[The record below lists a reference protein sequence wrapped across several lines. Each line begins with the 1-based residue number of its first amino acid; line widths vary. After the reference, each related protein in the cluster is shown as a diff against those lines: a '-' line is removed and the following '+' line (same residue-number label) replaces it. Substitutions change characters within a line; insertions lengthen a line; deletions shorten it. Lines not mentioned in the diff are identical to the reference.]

1 MRIGP
6 AYFTRDDHLARLR
19 TDGCG
24 FRYHRHSEAP
34 ALSETPPMNV
44 LAPALLATLLLG
56 CTTQPA
62 TDTPPPLAI
71 ATSAATTAEYQ
82 SLTLDSGAQRWWN
95 TATVYEIWPRS
106 FKDSDGDGNGDFNGM
121 TSKLDYLKDFGV
133 DAIWLTPVF
142 EAPSYHG
149 YDFQDFYSV
158 ERDYGTMAEF
168 ERFID
173 QSHSRGIKVILD
185 LVLNH
190 ISDQH
195 EWFLKSAR
203 KEPGYEDYFVWR
215 DQRPAGWGQAWSDK
229 ANPEAVWHWNAT
241 RKAYY
246 YGAFGGSQPDV
257 NLRNPKV
264 VAELDA
270 LAAFWLKKGVDG
282 FRLDAVRYAIE
293 DGPLSQQADTQ
304 ATLDYWTGFTQRVK
318 AINPDALLVGEA
330 WAALQ
335 TTGRYRNGGKGLDA
349 AFDFDFGNIIIDILN
364 PKAVRRADFGT
375 LGNSDISQKRESLW
389 ANLQQRAAAAP
400 MGYFSPFLTNHD
412 QNRIMHTLEKDAAKA
427 RIAASLLLTSPG
439 TAYLYYGEEI
449 GLSQHSIG
457 EDRYRRAPMQ
467 WNDDA
472 NAGFNAT
479 GRSWI
484 DLPAP
489 QGYRGDQGAWWS
501 TYWKQQRDKG
511 HSVAAQQA
519 DPASLYSHY
528 KRLLAVRRQNP
539 NLQQPQE
546 LRYYP
551 VSAPNAWVLQALGNG
566 RDTWVVVN
574 LDPTKAATF
583 DVPAALRGE
592 RVEQLSGAKKT
603 LAERVTL
610 NGGESWVF

>member
-1 MRIGP
+1 VKIF
-6 AYFTRDDHLARLR
+6 AT
-19 TDGCG
+19 
-24 FRYHRHSEAP
+24 
-34 ALSETPPMNV
+34 V
-44 LAPALLATLLLG
+44 LLATSLLG
-56 CTTQPA
+56 CTAQPRLDA
-62 TDTPPPLAI
+62 PPPMTTAAP
-71 ATSAATTAEYQ
+71 ATSAHQ
-82 SLTLDSGAQRWWN
+82 SLRFDAGTQRWWN
-95 TATVYEIWPRS
+95 SATVYEVWPRS

-133 DAIWLTPVF
+133 DAIWLTPMF

-149 YDFQDFYSV
+149 YDFQDFYNV

-168 ERFID
+168 EHFVAE
-173 QSHSRGIKVILD
+173 SHRRGIKVILD

-195 EWFLKSAR
+195 DWFLKSAR
-203 KEPGYEDYFVWR
+203 REPGYEDYFIWR
-215 DQRPAGWGQAWSDK
+215 DQRPAGWGQAWSNQP
-229 ANPEAVWHWNAT
+229 NPEAVWHWNET

-293 DGPLSQQADTQ
+293 DGPLSKQADTQ
-304 ATLDYWTGFTQRVK
+304 ATVDYWTGFTRRVK
-318 AINPDALLVGEA
+318 AINPDAVLVAEA
-330 WAALQ
+330 WASLDVV
-335 TTGRYRNGGKGLDA
+335 GRYRDSGQGLDS
-349 AFDFDFGNIIIDILN
+349 AFDFDFGNIVIDLLN
-364 PKAVRRADFGT
+364 PKALRRADFGT
-375 LGNSDISQKRESLW
+375 LSNTDISKKRDSLW

-412 QNRIMHTLEKDAAKA
+412 QNRIMHTLEGDAAKA

-449 GLSQHSIG
+449 GLSQHSVG

-467 WNDDA
+467 WTDDA

-479 GRSWI
+479 GRNWI

-501 TYWKQQRDKG
+501 KYWGTLRGKG

-519 DPASLYSHY
+519 DPASLFNHY
-528 KRLLAVRRQNP
+528 KRLIAVRRQNP

-546 LRYYP
+546 LRYHP
-551 VSAPNAWVLQALGNG
+551 VAETSAWVLQARSDG
-566 RDTWVVVN
+566 RETWVVIN
-574 LDPTKAATF
+574 LDPANAITF

-592 RVEQLSGAKKT
+592 RTEQLSAARKALG
-603 LAERVTL
+603 ERATL
-610 NGGESWVF
+610 NGGETWVF

>member
-1 MRIGP
+1 VKSLVLLLFCT
-6 AYFTRDDHLARLR
+6 ALLS
-19 TDGCG
+19 GCATQTG
-24 FRYHRHSEAP
+24 LDAPPPITTVAP
-34 ALSETPPMNV
+34 AAPVAPVSE
-44 LAPALLATLLLG
+44 
-56 CTTQPA
+56 
-62 TDTPPPLAI
+62 
-71 ATSAATTAEYQ
+71 YR
-82 SLTLDSGAQRWWN
+82 SLTFDAGAQHWWN
-95 TATVYEIWPRS
+95 NATVYEIWPRS
-106 FKDSDGDGNGDFNGM
+106 FKDSDGDGNGDFDGM
-121 TSKLDYLKDFGV
+121 TSKLDHLKDFGV

-149 YDFQDFYSV
+149 YDFQDFYNV
-158 ERDYGTMAEF
+158 ERDYGTMADF
-168 ERFID
+168 ERFVAE
-173 QSHSRGIKVILD
+173 SHKRGIKVILD

-195 EWFLKSAR
+195 DWFLKSAR
-203 KEPGYEDYFVWR
+203 KEPGYEDYFIWR
-215 DQRPAGWGQAWSDK
+215 DQRPAGWGQAWSDQP
-229 ANPEAVWHWNAT
+229 NPEAVWHWNAT

-330 WAALQ
+330 WAPLEV
-335 TTGRYRNGGKGLDA
+335 TGRYRNGGKGLDA
-349 AFDFDFGNIIIDILN
+349 AFDFDFGNIVIDILN

-375 LGNSDISQKRESLW
+375 LGDTDTDIDKKRESLW
-389 ANLQQRAAAAP
+389 TNLQQRAAAAP
-400 MGYFSPFLTNHD
+400 IGYFSPFLTNHD
-412 QNRIMHTLEKDAAKA
+412 QNRIMHTLEGDPGKA

-449 GLSQHSIG
+449 GMSQHSTG

-467 WNDDA
+467 WTDDA
-472 NAGFNAT
+472 NAGFNAS
-479 GRSWI
+479 GRNWI

-489 QGYRGDQGAWWS
+489 QGYRGEQGAWWAK
-501 TYWKQQRDKG
+501 YWKQRRGKG

-519 DPASLYSHY
+519 DPASLYNHY
-528 KRLLAVRRQNP
+528 KRLLAVRRENS
-539 NLQQPQE
+539 NLQQPQT

-551 VSAPNAWVLQALGNG
+551 VADPNAWVLQATGNG
-566 RDTWVVVN
+566 RDTWVVIN
-574 LDPTKAATF
+574 LDPAKAITF

-592 RVEQLSGAKKT
+592 RIEQLSGEKKV
-603 LAERVTL
+603 LQDRVML
-610 NGGESWVF
+610 KGGDTWVF

>member
-1 MRIGP
+1 MKSIAPLLLCTTLLFGC
-6 AYFTRDDHLARLR
+6 ATRTSLDAPPPM
-19 TDGCG
+19 TAT
-24 FRYHRHSEAP
+24 AP
-34 ALSETPPMNV
+34 A
-44 LAPALLATLLLG
+44 AP
-56 CTTQPA
+56 
-62 TDTPPPLAI
+62 
-71 ATSAATTAEYQ
+71 TSGYQ
-82 SLTLDSGAQRWWN
+82 SLRFDPGTQRWWDS
-95 TATVYEIWPRS
+95 ATVYEIWPRS

-121 TSKLDYLKDFGV
+121 TSKLDDLKDFGV
-133 DAIWLTPVF
+133 NAIWLTPIF

-168 ERFID
+168 EHFIAE
-173 QSHSRGIKVILD
+173 SHKRGIKVILD

-195 EWFLKSAR
+195 DWFLKSAR
-203 KEPGYEDYFVWR
+203 REAGYEDYFIWR
-215 DQRPAGWGQAWSDK
+215 DQRPEGWGQAWSDQP
-229 ANPEAVWHWNAT
+229 NPEAVWHWNDT

-246 YGAFGGSQPDV
+246 YGAFGSSQPDV

-293 DGPLSQQADTQ
+293 DGPLPQQADTQ

-330 WAALQ
+330 WAALE
-335 TTGRYRNGGKGLDA
+335 TSGRYRDGGKGLDA
-349 AFDFDFGNIIIDILN
+349 AFDFDFGNIVIDILN
-364 PKAVRRADFGT
+364 PNAMRRADFGT
-375 LGNSDISQKRESLW
+375 LSNTDIGKKRDSLW
-389 ANLQQRAAAAP
+389 TNLQQRAAAAP

-412 QNRIMHTLEKDAAKA
+412 QNRIMHTLEGGVGKA

-449 GLSQHSIG
+449 GMSQYKTG

-467 WNDDA
+467 WTDDA

-479 GRSWI
+479 DRNWI

-501 TYWKQQRDKG
+501 KYWKTLRGKG

-519 DPASLYSHY
+519 DPASLYNHY
-528 KRLLAVRRQNP
+528 KRLLAVRKQNP

-546 LRYYP
+546 LRYFP
-551 VSAPNAWVLQALGNG
+551 VAETNAWVMQALGNG
-566 RDTWVVVN
+566 LETWVVIN
-574 LDPTKAATF
+574 LDPAKAVTF
-583 DVPAALRGE
+583 DVPEALRGE
-592 RVEQLSGAKKT
+592 RAEQLTGAKKM
-603 LAERVTL
+603 LGERATL
-610 NGGESWVF
+610 NGGETWVF

>member
-1 MRIGP
+1 MKVF
-6 AYFTRDDHLARLR
+6 AT
-19 TDGCG
+19 
-24 FRYHRHSEAP
+24 
-34 ALSETPPMNV
+34 
-44 LAPALLATLLLG
+44 ALLAALLLG

-62 TDTPPPLAI
+62 SDAPPPLTVA
-71 ATSAATTAEYQ
+71 ASAAPTTAEYQ
-82 SLTLDSGAQRWWN
+82 SLTLDTGAQRWWH

-168 ERFID
+168 EHFIAE
-173 QSHSRGIKVILD
+173 SHGRGIKVILD

-195 EWFLKSAR
+195 DWFLKSAR

-229 ANPEAVWHWNAT
+229 PNSEAVWHWNET

-246 YGAFGGSQPDV
+246 YGAFGASQPDV

-318 AINPDALLVGEA
+318 AINPEALLVGEA
-330 WAALQ
+330 WAALH
-335 TTGRYRNGGKGLDA
+335 TTGRYRNGGQGLDA
-349 AFDFDFGNIIIDILN
+349 AYDFDFGNIVIDILN
-364 PKAVRRADFGT
+364 PNAVPRADFGT
-375 LGNSDISQKRESLW
+375 LSDTNISNKRDSLW
-389 ANLQQRAAAAP
+389 TNLQQRAAAAP

-412 QNRIMHTLEKDAAKA
+412 QNRIMHTLEGDAAKA

-449 GLSQHSIG
+449 GLSQHNTG

-501 TYWKQQRDKG
+501 TYWKQQRGQG
-511 HSVAAQQA
+511 HSVAAQQTN
-519 DPASLYSHY
+519 PASLYSHY
-528 KRLLAVRRQNP
+528 KRLLSVRRQNP

-546 LRYYP
+546 LRYHP
-551 VSAPNAWVLQALGNG
+551 VAEANAWVLQALGNG

-574 LDPTKAATF
+574 LDPKKAVTF
-583 DVPAALRGE
+583 DVPAALRGK
-592 RVEQLSGAKKT
+592 RTEQLSGAKKT
-603 LAERVTL
+603 LGARATL
-610 NGGESWVF
+610 KGGESWVF

>member
-1 MRIGP
+1 MK
-6 AYFTRDDHLARLR
+6 
-19 TDGCG
+19 
-24 FRYHRHSEAP
+24 
-34 ALSETPPMNV
+34 
-44 LAPALLATLLLG
+44 LLATALACSSLLFG
-56 CTTQPA
+56 CA
-62 TDTPPPLAI
+62 TREGLDTPPAMTTAAPA
-71 ATSAATTAEYQ
+71 SAASGYQ
-82 SLTLDSGAQRWWN
+82 SLRFDQGTPHWWS

-121 TSKLDYLKDFGV
+121 TSKLDYLKTLGV
-133 DAIWLTPVF
+133 NAVWLTPVF

-168 ERFID
+168 ERFIAEAHKRD
-173 QSHSRGIKVILD
+173 IRIILD

-190 ISDQH
+190 ISDRH
-195 EWFLKSAR
+195 DWFLKSAR
-203 KEPGYEDYFVWR
+203 REPGFEDYFVWR
-215 DQRPAGWGQAWSDK
+215 DQRPAGWGQAWSDEPK
-229 ANPEAVWHWNAT
+229 PETVWHWNET

-264 VAELDA
+264 VAALDD
-270 LAAFWLKKGVDG
+270 LAAFWLDKGVDG

-304 ATLDYWTGFTQRVK
+304 ATIDYWTHFSQRVK

-330 WAALQ
+330 WAALE
-335 TTGRYRNGGKGLDA
+335 TGGRYRNGGKGLDA
-349 AFDFDFGNIIIDILN
+349 AFDFDFGNIVIDTLN
-364 PKAVRRADFGT
+364 PDATRSADFGT
-375 LGNSDISQKRESLW
+375 LSDTEIGKKRDSLW

-412 QNRIMHTLEKDAAKA
+412 QNRIMHTLQGDPAKA

-449 GLSQHSIG
+449 GMSQHDTG

-467 WNDDA
+467 WSEDA
-472 NAGFNAT
+472 SAGFNTT
-479 GRSWI
+479 GRNWI

-489 QGYRGDQGAWWS
+489 RGYRGDQGAWWS
-501 TYWKQQRDKG
+501 SYWKTLRGKG

-519 DPASLYSHY
+519 DAASLFNHY

-539 NLQQPQE
+539 SLQRPHE
-546 LRYYP
+546 LRFYP
-551 VSAPNAWVLQALGNG
+551 VAEANVWVLQALGVG
-566 RDTWVVVN
+566 GVTWVVIN
-574 LDPTKAATF
+574 LDPTTTVTF

-592 RVEQLSGAKKT
+592 RMEQLSGAKKT
-603 LAERVTL
+603 LGARAAVS
-610 NGGESWVF
+610 GGETWVF

>member
-1 MRIGP
+1 MK
-6 AYFTRDDHLARLR
+6 
-19 TDGCG
+19 
-24 FRYHRHSEAP
+24 
-34 ALSETPPMNV
+34 V
-44 LAPALLATLLLG
+44 LASALLATLLLG

-62 TDTPPPLAI
+62 SDAPPPL
-71 ATSAATTAEYQ
+71 TTAASASTTAGYQ
-82 SLTLDSGAQRWWN
+82 SLTIDSGAQRWWH

-168 ERFID
+168 EHFIAE
-173 QSHSRGIKVILD
+173 SHSRGIKVILD

-195 EWFLKSAR
+195 DWFLKSAR
-203 KEPGYEDYFVWR
+203 KEPGYEDYFIWR
-215 DQRPAGWGQAWSDK
+215 DRRPAGWGQAWSDK
-229 ANPEAVWHWNAT
+229 VNPEAVWHWSAT

-246 YGAFGGSQPDV
+246 YGAFGASQPDV
-257 NLRNPKV
+257 NLRNSKV

-304 ATLDYWTGFTQRVK
+304 ATLDYWTAFTQRVK

-330 WAALQ
+330 WAALH
-335 TTGRYRNGGKGLDA
+335 TTGRYRNGGQGLDA
-349 AFDFDFGNIIIDILN
+349 AYDFDFGNIVIDILN
-364 PKAVRRADFGT
+364 PKAVPRADFGT
-375 LGNSDISQKRESLW
+375 LSDTNISNKRDSLW
-389 ANLQQRAAAAP
+389 TNLQQRAAAAP
-400 MGYFSPFLTNHD
+400 MDYFSPFLTNHD
-412 QNRIMHTLEKDAAKA
+412 QNRIMHTLEGDTAKA

-472 NAGFNAT
+472 NAGFNT
-479 GRSWI
+479 TDRNWI

-489 QGYRGDQGAWWS
+489 QGYRGDKGAWWS
-501 TYWKQQRDKG
+501 NYWKQQRGKG

-519 DPASLYSHY
+519 EPASLYSHY
-528 KRLLAVRRQNP
+528 KRLLAVRHQNP

-551 VSAPNAWVLQALGNG
+551 VGDADAWVLQALGNG

-574 LDPTKAATF
+574 LDPTKAVTF

-603 LAERVTL
+603 LGERVTL

>member
-1 MRIGP
+1 MK
-6 AYFTRDDHLARLR
+6 
-19 TDGCG
+19 
-24 FRYHRHSEAP
+24 
-34 ALSETPPMNV
+34 V
-44 LAPALLATLLLG
+44 LAAALLATLLLG

-62 TDTPPPLAI
+62 SDAPPPLTITA
-71 ATSAATTAEYQ
+71 SPATTSEYQ
-82 SLTLDSGAQRWWN
+82 SLTIDSGAQRWWH

-133 DAIWLTPVF
+133 DTIWLTPVF

-158 ERDYGTMAEF
+158 ERDYGTMPEF
-168 ERFID
+168 EHFIAE
-173 QSHSRGIKVILD
+173 SHSRGIKVILD

-195 EWFLKSAR
+195 AWFVKSAGN
-203 KEPGYEDYFVWR
+203 EPGYEDYFIWR
-215 DQRPAGWGQAWSDK
+215 DRRPAGWGQAWSDK

-246 YGAFGGSQPDV
+246 YGAFGASQPDV

-318 AINPDALLVGEA
+318 AINPEALLVGEA
-330 WAALQ
+330 WAALH
-335 TTGRYRNGGKGLDA
+335 TTGRYRNGGQGLDA
-349 AFDFDFGNIIIDILN
+349 AYDFDFGNIVIDILN
-364 PKAVRRADFGT
+364 PKAVPRADFGT
-375 LGNSDISQKRESLW
+375 LSDTNISNKRDSLW
-389 ANLQQRAAAAP
+389 TNLQQRAAAAP

-412 QNRIMHTLEKDAAKA
+412 QNRIMHTLEGDTAKA

-449 GLSQHSIG
+449 GLSQHNIG

-472 NAGFNAT
+472 NAGFNT
-479 GRSWI
+479 TDRNWI

-501 TYWKQQRDKG
+501 NYWKQQRGKG
-511 HSVAAQQA
+511 HSVAAQQT
-519 DPASLYSHY
+519 DPASLYNHY

-551 VSAPNAWVLQALGNG
+551 VGDADAWVLQALGNG

-574 LDPTKAATF
+574 LDPAKSVTF

-603 LAERVTL
+603 LGERVTL
-610 NGGESWVF
+610 KGGESWVF

>member
-1 MRIGP
+1 MKTF
-6 AYFTRDDHLARLR
+6 AT
-19 TDGCG
+19 
-24 FRYHRHSEAP
+24 
-34 ALSETPPMNV
+34 
-44 LAPALLATLLLG
+44 ALLATLLLG
-56 CTTQPA
+56 CTAQSSLDA
-62 TDTPPPLAI
+62 PPPMT
-71 ATSAATTAEYQ
+71 ATAPAMPAPDHQ
-82 SLTLDSGAQRWWN
+82 SLTFDAGTQRWWN
-95 TATVYEIWPRS
+95 AATVYEIWPRS

-121 TSKLDYLKDFGV
+121 TSKLDHLKDFGV
-133 DAIWLTPVF
+133 DAIWLTPMF

-149 YDFQDFYSV
+149 YDFQDFHNV

-168 ERFID
+168 EHFVAE
-173 QSHSRGIKVILD
+173 SHRRGIKVILD

-195 EWFLKSAR
+195 DWFLKSAR
-203 KEPGYEDYFVWR
+203 KEPGYEDYFIWR
-215 DQRPAGWGQAWSDK
+215 DQRPAGWGQAWSNQS
-229 ANPEAVWHWNAT
+229 NPEAVWHWNAT

-293 DGPLSQQADTQ
+293 DGALSKQADTQ
-304 ATLDYWTGFTQRVK
+304 ATIDYWTGFTRRVK
-318 AINPDALLVGEA
+318 AINPDAVLVAEA
-330 WAALQ
+330 WASLDVV
-335 TTGRYRNGGKGLDA
+335 GRYRDGGHGLDS
-349 AFDFDFGNIIIDILN
+349 AFDFDFGDLVIGILN
-364 PKAVRRADFGT
+364 PASVRAADFGT
-375 LGNSDISQKRESLW
+375 LSDTPADKHRDDLW
-389 ANLQQRAAAAP
+389 SNLQQRAAAAP

-412 QNRIMHTLEKDAAKA
+412 KNRIMHSLQDSTAKA
-427 RIAASLLLTSPG
+427 KIAASLLLTSPG

-449 GLSQHSIG
+449 GMSQHDIG

-467 WNDDA
+467 WTDDA

-479 GRSWI
+479 GRNWI

-501 TYWKQQRDKG
+501 RYWASLRGKG

-519 DPASLYSHY
+519 DPASLFNHY
-528 KRLLAVRRQNP
+528 KRLLAVRRHNP

-551 VSAPNAWVLQALGNG
+551 VAETHAWVLQARSDG
-566 RDTWVVVN
+566 RETWVVIN
-574 LDPTKAATF
+574 LDPANAITF
-583 DVPAALRGE
+583 AVPVALRGE
-592 RVEQLSGAKKT
+592 HSEQLSGAKKT
-603 LAERVTL
+603 LGERAMMAA
-610 NGGESWVF
+610 GESWIF

>member
-1 MRIGP
+1 MKTLVT
-6 AYFTRDDHLARLR
+6 ALLTMVLA
-19 TDGCG
+19 GCTAQP
-24 FRYHRHSEAP
+24 SLDAP
-34 ALSETPPMNV
+34 PPM
-44 LAPALLATLLLG
+44 
-56 CTTQPA
+56 TTVVPA
-62 TDTPPPLAI
+62 T
-71 ATSAATTAEYQ
+71 SGYQ
-82 SLTLDSGAQRWWN
+82 SLTFDPGAQRWWN
-95 TATVYEIWPRS
+95 SATVYEVWPRS

-133 DAIWLTPVF
+133 DAIWLTPMF

-149 YDFQDFYSV
+149 YDFQDFYNV

-168 ERFID
+168 EHFVAE
-173 QSHSRGIKVILD
+173 SHRRGIKVILD

-195 EWFLKSAR
+195 DWFLKSAR
-203 KEPGYEDYFVWR
+203 REPGYEDYFIWR
-215 DQRPAGWGQAWSDK
+215 DQRPAGWGQAWSDQP
-229 ANPEAVWHWNAT
+229 NPEAVWHWNDT

-293 DGPLSQQADTQ
+293 DGPLSKQADTQ
-304 ATLDYWTGFTQRVK
+304 ATLDYWTGFARRVK
-318 AINPDALLVGEA
+318 AINPDAVLVAEA
-330 WAALQ
+330 WASLDVV
-335 TTGRYRNGGKGLDA
+335 GRYRNGGQGLDS
-349 AFDFDFGNIIIDILN
+349 AFDFDFGNIVIDLLN
-364 PKAVRRADFGT
+364 PKAMRRADFGT
-375 LGNSDISQKRESLW
+375 LSDADISKKRDSLW

-412 QNRIMHTLEKDAAKA
+412 QNRIMHTLEGDTAKA

-449 GLSQHSIG
+449 GLSQHSVG

-467 WNDDA
+467 WTDDA

-479 GRSWI
+479 GRNWI
-484 DLPAP
+484 DQPAP

-501 TYWKQQRDKG
+501 KYWGTLRGKG

-519 DPASLYSHY
+519 DPASLFNHY
-528 KRLLAVRRQNP
+528 KRLLTVRRQNP
-539 NLQQPQE
+539 NLRQPQE
-546 LRYYP
+546 LHYYP
-551 VSAPNAWVLQALGNG
+551 VAETSAWVLQARSDG
-566 RDTWVVVN
+566 RETWIVIN
-574 LDPTKAATF
+574 LDPANAITF
-583 DVPAALRGE
+583 DVPLALRGE
-592 RVEQLSGAKKT
+592 RTEQLSSAKKT
-603 LAERVTL
+603 LAERATL
-610 NGGESWVF
+610 NAGETWIF

>member
-1 MRIGP
+1 MKVF
-6 AYFTRDDHLARLR
+6 AT
-19 TDGCG
+19 
-24 FRYHRHSEAP
+24 
-34 ALSETPPMNV
+34 
-44 LAPALLATLLLG
+44 ALLAALLLG

-62 TDTPPPLAI
+62 SDAPPPLTVA
-71 ATSAATTAEYQ
+71 ASAAPTAEYQ
-82 SLTLDSGAQRWWN
+82 SLTLDTGAQRWWH

-168 ERFID
+168 EHFIAE
-173 QSHSRGIKVILD
+173 SHGRGIKVILD

-195 EWFLKSAR
+195 DWFLKSAR

-215 DQRPAGWGQAWSDK
+215 DQRPAGWGQAWSDQP
-229 ANPEAVWHWNAT
+229 NSEAVWHWNET

-246 YGAFGGSQPDV
+246 YGAFGASQPDV

-335 TTGRYRNGGKGLDA
+335 TTGRYRNGGQGLDA
-349 AFDFDFGNIIIDILN
+349 AYDFDFGNIVIDILN
-364 PKAVRRADFGT
+364 PNAVPRADFGT
-375 LGNSDISQKRESLW
+375 LSDTNISNKRDSLW
-389 ANLQQRAAAAP
+389 TNLQQRAAAAP

-412 QNRIMHTLEKDAAKA
+412 QNRIMHTLEGDAAKA

-449 GLSQHSIG
+449 GLSQHNTG

-501 TYWKQQRDKG
+501 TYWKQQRGQG
-511 HSVAAQQA
+511 HSVAAQQTN
-519 DPASLYSHY
+519 PASLYSHY
-528 KRLLAVRRQNP
+528 KRLLSVRRQNP

-546 LRYYP
+546 LRYHP
-551 VSAPNAWVLQALGNG
+551 VAEANAWVLQALGDG
-566 RDTWVVVN
+566 RDTWVVIN
-574 LDPTKAATF
+574 LDPTKSVTF
-583 DVPAALRGE
+583 EVPAALRGE
-592 RVEQLSGAKKT
+592 RTEQLSGAKKT
-603 LAERVTL
+603 LGTRITL
-610 NGGESWVF
+610 KGGDSWVF

>member
-1 MRIGP
+1 MK
-6 AYFTRDDHLARLR
+6 TLA
-19 TDGCG
+19 T
-24 FRYHRHSEAP
+24 
-34 ALSETPPMNV
+34 
-44 LAPALLATLLLG
+44 ALLTTLLLG
-56 CTTQPA
+56 CTAQPSLDAPPPMTTAAPA
-62 TDTPPPLAI
+62 T
-71 ATSAATTAEYQ
+71 SGYQ
-82 SLTLDSGAQRWWN
+82 ALSFDAGTQRWWN
-95 TATVYEIWPRS
+95 SATVYEVWPRS

-133 DAIWLTPVF
+133 DAIWLTPMF

-149 YDFQDFYSV
+149 YDFQDFYNV

-168 ERFID
+168 EHFVAE
-173 QSHSRGIKVILD
+173 SHRRGIKVILD

-195 EWFLKSAR
+195 DWFLKSAR
-203 KEPGYEDYFVWR
+203 REPGYEDYFIWR
-215 DQRPAGWGQAWSDK
+215 DQRPAGWGQAWSNQP
-229 ANPEAVWHWNAT
+229 NPEAVWHWNET

-293 DGPLSQQADTQ
+293 DGPLSKQADTQ
-304 ATLDYWTGFTQRVK
+304 ATVDYWTGFTRRVK
-318 AINPDALLVGEA
+318 AINPDAVLVAEA
-330 WAALQ
+330 WASLDVV
-335 TTGRYRNGGKGLDA
+335 GRYRDGGQGLDS
-349 AFDFDFGNIIIDILN
+349 AFDFDFGNIVIDLLN
-364 PKAVRRADFGT
+364 PKAMRRADFGT
-375 LGNSDISQKRESLW
+375 LSNTDISKKRDSLW

-412 QNRIMHTLEKDAAKA
+412 QNRIMHTLEGDTAKA

-449 GLSQHSIG
+449 GLSQHSVG

-467 WNDDA
+467 WTDDA

-479 GRSWI
+479 GRNWI

-501 TYWKQQRDKG
+501 QYWGTLRGKG

-519 DPASLYSHY
+519 NPASLFNHY
-528 KRLLAVRRQNP
+528 KRLIAVRRQNP

-551 VSAPNAWVLQALGNG
+551 VAESNAWVLQARGNG
-566 RDTWVVVN
+566 RETWVVIN
-574 LDPTKAATF
+574 LDPANAITF

-592 RVEQLSGAKKT
+592 RTEQLSSAKKA
-603 LAERVTL
+603 LAERATL
-610 NGGESWVF
+610 NAGETWIF

>member
-1 MRIGP
+1 MKS
-6 AYFTRDDHLARLR
+6 F
-19 TDGCG
+19 
-24 FRYHRHSEAP
+24 AP
-34 ALSETPPMNV
+34 V
-44 LAPALLATLLLG
+44 LVCTSLLLG
-56 CTTQPA
+56 CATQSSLDSPPA
-62 TDTPPPLAI
+62 M
-71 ATSAATTAEYQ
+71 TTATPAAAASGYQ
-82 SLTLDSGAQRWWN
+82 SLRFERSAQRWWN

-168 ERFID
+168 ERFIAE
-173 QSHSRGIKVILD
+173 SHKRDIRIILD

-195 EWFLKSAR
+195 DWFLKSAR
-203 KEPGYEDYFVWR
+203 KEPGFEDYFVWR
-215 DQRPAGWGQAWSDK
+215 DQRPAGWGQAWSDQP
-229 ANPEAVWHWNAT
+229 NPEAVWHWNET

-304 ATLDYWTGFTQRVK
+304 ATIDYWTGFSQRVK

-330 WAALQ
+330 WAALE
-335 TTGRYRNGGKGLDA
+335 TGGRYRNGGKGLDA
-349 AFDFDFGNIIIDILN
+349 AFDFDFGNIVIDTLN
-364 PKAVRRADFGT
+364 PTAARRADFGT
-375 LGNSDISQKRESLW
+375 LSDTDVGKKRESLW
-389 ANLQQRAAAAP
+389 ANLKQRAAAAP

-412 QNRIMHTLEKDAAKA
+412 QNRIMHTLQGDAVKA

-449 GLSQHSIG
+449 GMSQHDTG

-467 WNDDA
+467 WSEDA
-472 NAGFNAT
+472 NAGFNAS
-479 GRSWI
+479 GRNWI

-489 QGYRGDQGAWWS
+489 QGYRGDQGAWWAS
-501 TYWKQQRDKG
+501 YWKTLRGKSR
-511 HSVAAQQA
+511 SVAAQQI
-519 DPASLYSHY
+519 DPASLFNHY
-528 KRLLAVRRQNP
+528 KRLLTVRRHNP
-539 NLQQPQE
+539 GLQQPRE
-546 LRYYP
+546 LRFYP
-551 VSAPNAWVLQALGNG
+551 VAEANVWLLQALGDDG
-566 RDTWVVVN
+566 DTWVAIN
-574 LDPTKAATF
+574 LDPTKAVTF

-592 RVEQLSGAKKT
+592 RVEQLIGAKKT
-603 LAERVTL
+603 LGEQATL
-610 NGGESWVF
+610 KGGETWVF

>member
-1 MRIGP
+1 MKIF
-6 AYFTRDDHLARLR
+6 AT
-19 TDGCG
+19 
-24 FRYHRHSEAP
+24 
-34 ALSETPPMNV
+34 V
-44 LAPALLATLLLG
+44 LLTTLLLG
-56 CTTQPA
+56 CTAQPRLDA
-62 TDTPPPLAI
+62 PPPM
-71 ATSAATTAEYQ
+71 TTAAPSTPASGYQ
-82 SLTLDSGAQRWWN
+82 SLSFDTGTQRWWN
-95 TATVYEIWPRS
+95 SATVYEVWPRS

-133 DAIWLTPVF
+133 DAIWLTPMF

-149 YDFQDFYSV
+149 YDFQDFYNV

-168 ERFID
+168 EHFVAE
-173 QSHSRGIKVILD
+173 SHQRGIKVILD

-195 EWFLKSAR
+195 DWFLKSAR
-203 KEPGYEDYFVWR
+203 REPGYEDYFIWR
-215 DQRPAGWGQAWSDK
+215 DQRPAGWGKAWSNQP
-229 ANPEAVWHWNAT
+229 NPEAVWHWNET

-293 DGPLSQQADTQ
+293 DGPLSKQADTQ
-304 ATLDYWTGFTQRVK
+304 ATVDYWTGFTRRVK
-318 AINPDALLVGEA
+318 AINPDAVLVAEA
-330 WAALQ
+330 WASLDVV
-335 TTGRYRNGGKGLDA
+335 GRYRDSGQGLDS
-349 AFDFDFGNIIIDILN
+349 AFDFDFGNIVIDLLN
-364 PKAVRRADFGT
+364 PKAMRRADFGT
-375 LGNSDISQKRESLW
+375 LSGTDISKKRDSLW

-412 QNRIMHTLEKDAAKA
+412 QNRIMHTLEGDTAKA

-449 GLSQHSIG
+449 GMSQHDVG

-467 WNDDA
+467 WTDDA

-479 GRSWI
+479 GRNWI

-489 QGYRGDQGAWWS
+489 QGYRGDRGAWWS
-501 TYWKQQRDKG
+501 KYWGTLRGKG
-511 HSVAAQQA
+511 HSVAAQQG
-519 DPASLYSHY
+519 DPSSLYNHY

-539 NLQQPQE
+539 NLQLPQT
-546 LRYYP
+546 LHYYP
-551 VSAPNAWVLQALGNG
+551 VAEANAWVLQARADG
-566 RDTWVVVN
+566 RDTWVVIN
-574 LDPTKAATF
+574 LDPANAITF

-592 RVEQLSGAKKT
+592 RTEQLSGAKKA
-603 LAERVTL
+603 LGDHATL
-610 NGGESWVF
+610 NGGETWVF